1 MEPPRIKFCWILP
14 PRACIPTKCFILVF
28 LDNPLINMNSMAVV
42 VVVFVVAVVVVE
54 IVFIFFKQ

>member
-42 VVVFVVAVVVVE
+42 VVVVVE